1 MDKAQT
7 LELLAELPGLER
19 SLNSD
24 LVVEPI
30 IGPFGM
36 SDECWHYA
44 VTNEGDISVQ
54 KICGGQPVEEAV
66 CGEFRQLLWNKLRLD
81 KVCAA
86 YLNQYQTWQNQNNR
100 VPFISTDIVC
110 DGDEE
115 TVVKSTDFIRAFWSG
130 TDNVLNLVMADY
142 GMGKSSFCQGVRL
155 LAGQEIKH
163 PFLEGA
169 ASFPFVF
176 DLNEFRNQDLDEF
189 IQNRLTAR
197 YKVHITYK
205 VFEKLCQAGIFSVVL
220 DAWDQMHDTPYAHQ
234 VRQDIA
240 QFSPLWSDKGR
251 VLITCRRTFYQNQL
265 HMKRRNLL
273 SESPMKY
280 ARPFTLCGFD
290 KNSVQ
295 QYITQTKT
303 QLPDDEG
310 WLIRCWEANQE
321 LLERPLTLMLLARYY
336 DLIKLRYDLKKEK
349 IDAYQ
354 LFEVILKEW
363 QGRYQMEDALKILV
377 MCTLRSGLNRSIPQ
391 DTYLSWIEETFREQ
405 TIQALKELD
414 FITCDG
420 NSIEFH
426 LAAYQEFLWAYFVI
440 QELNRRQ
447 ICTTDT
453 LLNRYLLLQEV
464 RRWIVKVLSKEEN
477 DCLRIQLN
485 LLSYKLKD
493 EVGYSGGNALTLLG
507 DLNQIPYYKEQ
518 LSQQNLTERPLQGA
532 DLRGLDLRGLA
543 FRRSDLTRANL
554 SYTKLDGTDFTG
566 AELAECE
573 MDEYGVLQKC
583 TFLDQHGNPC
593 VVAGTESGG
602 VLTFR
607 IAEKHADIT
616 ALANDTIRD
625 IAADSAGVYTASSDG
640 QVGYIDQHGQLRNVY
655 IATSGLQSIVPGPAG
670 VVYIGAD
677 HAGLYYYNWKS
688 AHHQQIHVFDLRG
701 EPFSV
706 ISVAA
711 IHYHSNDFGRYI
723 AYLTAKRK
731 QLVLL
736 ELVAMKEGDMV
747 GVGSLLDD
755 GFSFEDICFT
765 DDKLIYAIK
774 QHGIYFHSINT
785 FFGVFDQDRLI
796 DEKLRLLETQDP
808 VELAWAKKKH
818 TVFVLRKKGRIESVD
833 TIDLAAAHHPRS
845 TREINWWLGNH
856 SYAPEAQNINGF
868 CVSDDG
874 KYIAISGER
883 LAVFEWSKDE
893 ELYNLVQEPIEAKIS
908 CTGATFKHCT
918 GLNKKMLET
927 LEMRGA
933 LVKTDKEE

>member
-1 MDKAQT
+1 MDKAET

-19 SLNSD
+19 SPNSD
-24 LVVEPI
+24 FVVEPI
-30 IGPFGM
+30 IDPFGM
-36 SDECWHYA
+36 SEECWRYA
-44 VTNEGDISVQ
+44 VTDVGVISVQ
-54 KICGGQPVEEAV
+54 KICAGQPVGEAV

-81 KVCAA
+81 KVCAV
-86 YLNQYQTWQNQNNR
+86 YLNQYQTWQDQNNG

-130 TDNVLNLVMADY
+130 TGHVLNLVMADY

-155 LAGQEIKH
+155 LAGQDIQH
-163 PFLEGA
+163 PFLEGMV
-169 ASFPFVF
+169 SFPFVF

-189 IQNRLTAR
+189 IQNRLTAC

-205 VFEKLCQAGIFSVVL
+205 VFEKLCKAGIFSVVL
-220 DAWDQMHDTPYAHQ
+220 DAWDQMHDTPYARQ

-280 ARPFTLCGFD
+280 ARPFTLYGFD

-303 QLPDDEG
+303 QLPDDED
-310 WLIRCWEANQE
+310 WLVRCWEANQE

-336 DLIKLRYDLKKEK
+336 DLIKLRYNLEKEK

-391 DTYLSWIEETFREQ
+391 NTYLSEIEKTLREQ

-414 FITCDG
+414 FITFDG

-447 ICTTDT
+447 LCTADT

-464 RRWIVKVLSKEEN
+464 RRWIVKVLSKEKN
-477 DCLRIQLN
+477 DCLQIQLN

-507 DLNQIPYYKEQ
+507 DLNKIPYYKEQ
-518 LSQQNLTERPLQGA
+518 LSQQNLTDRPLQGA

-543 FRRSDLTRANL
+543 FRRSDLTRVNL
-554 SYTKLDGTDFTG
+554 SYTKLDSTDFTG
-566 AELAECE
+566 VELAECE

-583 TFLDQHGNPC
+583 AFLDPHGNPC

-607 IAEKHADIT
+607 IAEKYADIT

-640 QVGYIDQHGQLRNVY
+640 QVGYIDQHGQLRNVS
-655 IATSGLQSIVPGPAG
+655 IAASGLQSIVPGPAG

-688 AHHQQIHVFDLRG
+688 AHHQPIQVFNLQG
-701 EPFSV
+701 KPFSV
-706 ISVAA
+706 TSVAA
-711 IHYHSNDFGRYI
+711 IHYHSNDSGRYI
-723 AYLTAKRK
+723 AYLATKRK
-731 QLVLL
+731 QLVILD
-736 ELVAMKEGDMV
+736 LVAMKEGNIV
-747 GVGSLLDD
+747 GIGNLQDD
-755 GFSFEDICFT
+755 GFFFEDICFT

-774 QHGIYFHSINT
+774 QHGIYSHPIDT
-785 FFGVFDQDRLI
+785 FFGIFEQDRLMN
-796 DEKLRLLETQDP
+796 EELCLLETNNP

-818 TVFVLRKKGRIESVD
+818 TLFVLEKKDHTESVEM
-833 TIDLAAAHHPRS
+833 IDLATTHRPRS
-845 TREINWWLGNH
+845 TREINWWLGKH

-883 LAVFEWSKDE
+883 LAVLEWSE
-893 ELYNLVQEPIEAKIS
+893 GEQLYNLVQEPIEAKIS
-908 CTGATFKHCT
+908 CTGAIFKHCT
-918 GLNKKMLET
+918 GLNKHMLET
-927 LEMRGA
+927 LEKRGA
-933 LVKTDKEE
+933 LVKNNEEE